1 MLVLKRKLGESILI
15 KTAGIEFEVK
25 VSDISEGKVKL
36 AIDAPMEVQ
45 ILRKEVVDEARLENT
60 MSAQNKKI
68 NRQALK
74 DLKI

>member
-1 MLVLKRKLGESILI
+1 MLVLKRRLGESILI